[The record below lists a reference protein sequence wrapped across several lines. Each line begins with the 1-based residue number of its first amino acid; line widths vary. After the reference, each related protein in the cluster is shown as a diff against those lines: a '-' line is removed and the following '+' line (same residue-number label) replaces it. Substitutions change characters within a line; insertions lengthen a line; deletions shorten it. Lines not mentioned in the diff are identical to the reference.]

1 MKGIHR
7 VLCLLLLSF
16 IAIPSVLTYAVN
28 VWFLGVDNSNP
39 SIGIAMKSRIQIRQS
54 PSYRVSIHNVEF
66 DKNVVYS
73 FLLAGYAMKYVC
85 GVNIDG
91 IAIDVYIDGRRQ
103 VRGSSASLAY
113 TMAILKALN
122 KTNITAFSWGAT
134 GVTSIDGFIDAVG
147 GLYAKIEAAKESG
160 LEIVYIPT
168 INALIYSANS
178 EAPRIVRVTS
188 LADLCRD
195 LDFNRVPMKLP
206 PEGFEMVNKFFMY
219 RAIEFLNMSK
229 ALIDKFPIDMRRT
242 VFLEYKNLS
251 TNVEKVLERGHGYTA
266 ASYAFT
272 GYMQIL
278 HRYLMLNNSIS
289 NYLVDESKNII
300 ESALNRFNNF
310 RYIHPSTIP
319 ILVVILD
326 RITEAQF
333 YADLYK
339 NLTQSSIPSR
349 SPTIVL
355 EAVTR
360 AYTRSLTIDTWLDLL
375 EMVNSTMVTNRDCP
389 LIEFN
394 RVYDATLSVLKAVSL
409 TIEWNQEFAPLSLS
423 AIASV
428 RSTLA
433 KQLDEESRLRVA
445 NELRKLYIIHTSY
458 LDDDAKIV
466 PYIYYIYAKDLELDG
481 SSDYISILSMST
493 LIASITNI
501 INSILSRGGL
511 PIQPEY
517 TEVPLLYNARVV
529 ALFLN
534 IIVAF
539 LLLVLLLHIIEK
551 SLGSTPSYTIFN
563 RI

>member
-1 MKGIHR
+1 MKGIR
-7 VLCLLLLSF
+7 EVLCLLLLSL
-16 IAIPSVLTYAVN
+16 IAIPSVLTYAVD

-39 SIGIAMKSRIQIRQS
+39 SVGIAMKSRIQIRKS

-91 IAIDVYIDGRRQ
+91 IAVDVYIDGHRQ

-122 KTNITAFSWGAT
+122 KTNITAFSWGAS
-134 GVTSIDGFIDAVG
+134 GVTSIDGFIDAVE

-168 INALIYSANS
+168 INALTYSTNS
-178 EAPRIVRVTS
+178 EATRIVRVTS
-188 LADLCRD
+188 LVDLCRD

-229 ALIDKFPIDMRRT
+229 ALVDKFPIDMRRA

-278 HRYLMLNNSIS
+278 YRYLVLNNNIS
-289 NYLVDESKNII
+289 NYLVDESKNTI

-319 ILVVILD
+319 ILVVVLD

-333 YADLYK
+333 YVDLYR
-339 NLTQSSIPSR
+339 NYTQSSIPSR

-375 EMVNSTMVTNRDCP
+375 EMVNNTMANNRDDS
-389 LIEFN
+389 LIAFD
-394 RVYDATLSVLKAVSL
+394 RVYNAALSVLKAVSL

-433 KQLDEESRLRVA
+433 KKLDEESRLRVA
-445 NELRKLYIIHTSY
+445 SELRKLYIIHSSY
-458 LDDDAKIV
+458 LDDGAKIV
-466 PYIYYIYAKDLELDG
+466 PYIYYIYAEDLELDG

-493 LIASITNI
+493 LIASVTNI
-501 INSILSRGGL
+501 INSVLSRGGL

-517 TEVPLLYNARVV
+517 TEIPLLYNAIVV